1 MTSNRGRR
9 AFTLIELLVVIA
21 IIAILA
27 AILFPVFAQA
37 REKARATS
45 CLSNMKQIG
54 TATMM
59 YAQDNDE
66 NMPYGYAYTWPGQKE
81 LYWWQDL
88 DRPYVK
94 NETVYTCPSASPHY
108 AYNYLRPK
116 GLPNPLIKDYIAN
129 AHIGPFYIKTQKD
142 WVGTHG
148 PFNNNW
154 QNPSVPLAD
163 IEDTAGTIAI
173 FDGFRSNEVWA
184 LEQTDA
190 WYNAGLGPGYV
201 GDKPDK
207 VIPTGHVAK
216 RHVGG
221 FNATFCDGHAK
232 FIKNSTLGQW
242 TTRAGD

>member
-1 MTSNRGRR
+1 MITPRGRR

-37 REKARATS
+37 REKARGAA

-59 YAQDNDE
+59 YAQDHDDF
-66 NMPYGYAYTWPGQKE
+66 MPYGYAYTWPGQKQ

-88 DRPYVK
+88 CRPYVK
-94 NETVYTCPSASPHY
+94 NEAVYTCPSMSPHVLW
-108 AYNYLRPK
+108 NDLRPP
-116 GLPNPLIKDYIAN
+116 GLPKPLVKDYIVN
-129 AHIGPFYIKTQKD
+129 AHIGPFYDKKHKE
-142 WVGTHG
+142 WNGTFG

-154 QNPSVPLAD
+154 QNPSRSMAEV
-163 IEDTAGTIAI
+163 EDTAGTIAI
-173 FDGFRSNEVWA
+173 YDGFRSFEIWA
-184 LEQTDA
+184 LEQSDA
-190 WYNAGLGPGYV
+190 WYNAGFGPAYV
-201 GDKPDK
+201 GDKPDPK
-207 VIPTGHVAK
+207 IPTGHVHK
-216 RHVGG
+216 RHNEG

-232 FIKNSTLGQW
+232 FVKNSTLGMW